1 MDAFAI
7 PQAATCGAIFTGLAA
22 QVTGTDAANDVVADF
37 TGATATQLGTP
48 SVATPV
54 THNASITL
62 GSRFHINIEGIWVV
76 KARISHITASSVR
89 AAIGVDNAPGDLS
102 IDPVVPNGS
111 TFLDTALSIQL
122 AADTSSIE
130 VESDP
135 FIITR
140 AQAQDQV
147 AQATGNVRLLLSN
160 NAGAGAADASIGTA
174 LTFIKFQRI
183 GDVPSQ
189 LRG

>member
-1 MDAFAI
+1 MEQYAN
-7 PQAATCGAIFTGLAA
+7 PQANTVGAVFVGLAA
-22 QVTGTDAANDVVADF
+22 QVTGSAAAFDVVADF

-48 SVATPV
+48 SVPTPV
-54 THNASITL
+54 THVPSATD
-62 GSRFHINIEGIWVV
+62 GSRFHINLEGEWVV
-76 KARISHITASSVR
+76 KARVSHITASSVR
-89 AAIGVDNAPGDLS
+89 AAIGVDNPPGDLS
-102 IDPVVPNGS
+102 IDPVPPNG
-111 TFLDTALSIQL
+111 TTILDLALSVQL
-122 AADTSSIE
+122 AADTSTLM

-147 AQATGNVRLLLSN
+147 AQTTGNVRLLLSN

-174 LTFIKFQRI
+174 ISFIKFQRI